1 MLTVKASREQVST
14 HCISSY
20 HEDSFDQNTLA
31 SVTAQVIPRKSVTL
45 DYSRWYPAVNPRS
58 GAGTCVA
65 AAHSAPWRIL
75 QSQSLHSTEGPLHIR
90 RSSVR

>member
-31 SVTAQVIPRKSVTL
+31 SVTAQVILRKSVTL

-65 AAHSAPWRIL
+65 AAHSAP
-75 QSQSLHSTEGPLHIR
+75 
-90 RSSVR
+90 